1 MADTVI
7 QQIKDRLDIVEVV
20 SGYLKLEKTGINLR
34 ANCPFHG
41 EKTPSF
47 FVSPS
52 RQSFKCFGCGE
63 SGSVFDFIMKME
75 GIEFG
80 DALRMLARRAGVQ
93 LPSYHPETQTK
104 RNRLYEIC
112 EISCRFFE
120 KQLHSSQAGRQVLKY
135 FTGRGLAAES
145 IKQWRLGYSPD
156 QWRCLSDFLVG
167 QGYQRAEILEAGLA
181 VASEKSGDSYD
192 RFRGR
197 IMFPV
202 LDLSSQVVG
211 FGGRVFENEKLKTK
225 DEKKEENAGAK
236 YINTPATPLYDKSR
250 VLYGLNFAKLAIR
263 QKDSCILTE
272 GYMDVILSHQAGF
285 ANAVATSG
293 TALTSLHLK
302 TIKRYTNNLLM
313 AFDADAGGNMATQ
326 RGISLAISE
335 EFNVKVILMP
345 QGLDPADVISQN
357 QQQWANLIDGAQEI
371 MSFYFAT
378 ALNSFDASLPS
389 GKKQIAQFILP
400 HIKKISNAI
409 VRAHWVQKLAD
420 ILQVSEGAV
429 VEEMARLKLE
439 NNSSPHNITADSA
452 DNKNTNIKA
461 EVKSRDTLLEE
472 RIVSLVLNY
481 PSGLDFIDEAHL
493 ELFSLNGAKEI
504 IKTLKSHPVESPES
518 AQVVCR
524 QLSEQNKEV
533 ESFLEDVLFWS
544 EVQSTED
551 SFVEIQLCLEQ
562 LKTVVARQNLQEIA
576 RGIRQAE
583 ANKDVERLTCLMR
596 QFNELSKGII

>member
-80 DALRMLARRAGVQ
+80 DALRILARRAGVQ
-93 LPSYHPETQTK
+93 LPNYHPETQTK

-135 FTGRGLAAES
+135 FTGRGLTAES

-181 VASEKSGDSYD
+181 VASEKSDDSYD

-202 LDLSSQVVG
+202 FDLNSQVVG
-211 FGGRVFENEKLKTK
+211 FGGRVFGEKPKSENDHEIV
-225 DEKKEENAGAK
+225 NAK

-250 VLYGLNFAKLAIR
+250 ILYGLNFAKLAIR
-263 QKDSCILTE
+263 QKDNCILTE
-272 GYMDVILSHQAGF
+272 GYMDVILSHQAGL
-285 ANAVATSG
+285 ANAVAASG
-293 TALTSLHLK
+293 TALTNLHLK

-326 RGISLAISE
+326 RGIGLAVSE
-335 EFNVKVILMP
+335 EFNIKVILMP

-357 QQQWANLIDGAQEI
+357 AEQWAKLVDGAQEI
-371 MSFYFAT
+371 MSFYFET
-378 ALNSFDASLPS
+378 ALNSFNTALPL

-400 HIKKISNAI
+400 HVKKISNAI
-409 VRAHWVQKLAD
+409 VRSHWVQKLAD

-429 VEEMARLKLE
+429 IEEMARLKTE
-439 NNSSPHNITADSA
+439 NNNSANDRVVVGSA
-452 DNKNTNIKA
+452 DKKNINPKA

-481 PSGLDFIDEAHL
+481 PSSLDFIDEAHL

-504 IKTLKSHPVESPES
+504 IKALKSHPVESLES

-533 ESFLEDVLFWS
+533 ENFLGGVLFWS

-551 SFVEIQLCLEQ
+551 NFVEIQLCLEQ
-562 LKTVVARQNLQEIA
+562 LKTVVARHNLQEISQN
-576 RGIRQAE
+576 IRQAE
-583 ANKDVERLTCLMR
+583 ASKDIERLACLMQ